1 VKSLRMRLLQANLV
15 LVILTM
21 VIFVITTMVIT
32 PRVHDHMMADER
44 RRGGP
49 NSMIL
54 DGTIV
59 IEGRNAKGETVIAV
73 PDTLLRAE
81 LLYRNAVWRS
91 IWISMALAM
100 ALSLVTSFTL
110 AKVLAAPLQ
119 QLAHASRRIASG
131 NFTPIQISEGA
142 KEVHELASQFNHM
155 AKALKDAEQRRAAL
169 IGDVAHE
176 LRTPLTSI
184 QGYAEGILD
193 GVMNP
198 DERNITIIRDE
209 ANRMHRLVDDLQSLS
224 RAEAGTLT
232 LYRAPADLHEIVRRT
247 TELLEGVA
255 LERQVTFVITH
266 EHATEPVVCDADR
279 IRQVLINLL
288 TNAIRVSQPNGQI
301 DITIGHDANTVWC
314 RVRDFGEGIDAQHL
328 SHIFE
333 RFYRV
338 DPSRTRATGGAGV
351 GLTIARAII
360 EAHGGTLTAQSDG
373 LGTGATF
380 VMTLPRTNL
389 A

>member
-1 VKSLRMRLLQANLV
+1 MKSLRMRLLQANLT
-15 LVILTM
+15 LVIFTM
-21 VIFVITTMVIT
+21 VIFVIITMIIT
-32 PRVHDHMMADER
+32 PRVHDRMMADER

-49 NSMIL
+49 NAMIF

-59 IEGRNAKGETVIAV
+59 IEGRNEKGETVIAV

-100 ALSLVTSFTL
+100 GLSLVTSFTL
-110 AKVLAAPLQ
+110 ARVLAAPLQ
-119 QLAHASRRIASG
+119 QLAQASRRIAGG

-142 KEVHELASQFNHM
+142 TEVQELASQFNHM
-155 AKALKDAEQRRAAL
+155 AQALNDAEQRRAAL

-193 GVMNP
+193 GVMQP
-198 DERNITIIRDE
+198 DARNIAIIRDE
-209 ANRMHRLVDDLQSLS
+209 AHRMHRLVDDLQSLS

-232 LYRAPADLHEIVRRT
+232 LYRAQTDLIEIIRRASA
-247 TELLEGVA
+247 LLEG
-255 LERQVTFVITH
+255 I
-266 EHATEPVVCDADR
+266 ATEHKVTIEVSHAYSTELVECDADR
-279 IRQVLINLL
+279 ISQVLLNLL
-288 TNAIRVSQPNGQI
+288 TNAIRVSPVNSRI
-301 DITIGHDANTVWC
+301 EITTGHDPTTVWC
-314 RVRDFGEGIDAQHL
+314 RVRDFGEGIDAPHL
-328 SHIFE
+328 PHIFE

-338 DPSRTRATGGAGV
+338 DPSRARTTGGAGV
-351 GLTIARAII
+351 GLTIARAIV

-373 LGTGATF
+373 LGKGATF
-380 VMTLPRTNL
+380 VMTLPRN
-389 A
+389 

>member
-1 VKSLRMRLLQANLV
+1 MKSLRMRLLQANMT

-21 VIFVITTMVIT
+21 VIFVITTMLIT
-32 PRVHDHMMADER
+32 PRVHDRMMADER

-49 NSMIL
+49 NAMIL
-54 DGTIV
+54 DGKFV
-59 IEGRNAKGETVIAV
+59 VEGRNENGETVIVV

-91 IWISMALAM
+91 IWISIALAM
-100 ALSLVTSFTL
+100 ALALVTSFTL

-119 QLAHASRRIASG
+119 QLTHASRRIASG
-131 NFTPIQISEGA
+131 NFTPIEISDGA
-142 KEVHELASQFNHM
+142 TEVRELASQFNHM
-155 AKALKDAEQRRAAL
+155 AQALHDAEQRRAAL

-193 GVMNP
+193 GVMMP
-198 DERNITIIRDE
+198 DERNLSIIRDE
-209 ANRMHRLVDDLQSLS
+209 ANRMHRLVDDLQALS

-232 LYRAPADLHEIVRRT
+232 LYRAPSDLHEIVRRAT
-247 TELLEGVA
+247 VLLEGA
-255 LERQVTFVITH
+255 ANERQIVFVVTHQNAV
-266 EHATEPVVCDADR
+266 ESVECDADR
-279 IRQVLINLL
+279 ISQVVINLL
-288 TNAIRVSQPNGQI
+288 TNAIRVSQPTGKI
-301 DITIGHDANTVWC
+301 DITTGHDAATVWC
-314 RVRDFGEGIDAQHL
+314 RVRDYGEGIDAKHIP
-328 SHIFE
+328 HIFE

-351 GLTIARAII
+351 GLTIARAIV
-360 EAHGGTLTAQSDG
+360 EAHGGTLTVFSAG

-380 VMTLPRTNL
+380 TLTLPRN
-389 A
+389 

>member
-1 VKSLRMRLLQANLV
+1 MILV
-15 LVILTM
+15 VLTM

-32 PRVHDHMMADER
+32 PRVHDRMMADER

-49 NSMIL
+49 NAFIL
-54 DGTIV
+54 DGKFV
-59 IEGRNAKGETVIAV
+59 VEGRNANGETVIVV

-100 ALSLVTSFTL
+100 GLSLVTSFTL

-119 QLAHASRRIASG
+119 QLTQASRRIAG
-131 NFTPIQISEGA
+131 GTYDPIEISEGA
-142 KEVHELASQFNHM
+142 TEVQELASQFNHM
-155 AKALKDAEQRRAAL
+155 AQALKDAEQRRAAL

-184 QGYAEGILD
+184 QGYAEAIMD
-193 GVMNP
+193 GVMQP
-198 DERNITIIRDE
+198 DEHNMTIIRDE
-209 ANRMHRLVDDLQSLS
+209 ANRMHRLVDDLQALS

-232 LYRAPADLHEIVRRT
+232 LYRAPTDLHDIVRRAT
-247 TELLEGVA
+247 ALLEGTAKERHVA
-255 LERQVTFVITH
+255 FVITH
-266 EHATEPVVCDADR
+266 DHPSEPVECDADR
-279 IRQVLINLL
+279 INQVMINLL
-288 TNAIRVSQPNGQI
+288 TNAIRVSQPNGHI
-301 DITIGHDANTVWC
+301 EITTGHDATTVWC
-314 RVRDFGEGIDAQHL
+314 RIRDFGEGIDATHL
-328 SHIFE
+328 PHIFE

-360 EAHGGTLTAQSDG
+360 EAHGGSLTAQSDG

-380 VMTLPRTNL
+380 VLTLPHT
-389 A
+389 

>member
-1 VKSLRMRLLQANLV
+1 MKSLRMRLLQANLT

-21 VIFVITTMVIT
+21 VIFVITTLLIT
-32 PRVHDHMMADER
+32 PRVHDRMMADER

-49 NSMIL
+49 NAMIL
-54 DGTIV
+54 DGRFV
-59 IEGRNAKGETVIAV
+59 VEGRNANGETVIVV

-91 IWISMALAM
+91 IWISMAMAM
-100 ALSLVTSFTL
+100 ALALVTSFTL

-131 NFTPIQISEGA
+131 NYTPIEMSDSA
-142 KEVHELASQFNHM
+142 TEVQELARQFNHM
-155 AKALKDAEQRRAAL
+155 AQSLKDAEQRRAAL

-184 QGYAEGILD
+184 QGYTEGILD
-193 GVMNP
+193 GVLMP
-198 DERNITIIRDE
+198 DERNISIIRDE
-209 ANRMHRLVDDLQSLS
+209 ANRMHRLVDDLQALS

-232 LYRAPADLHEIVRRT
+232 LYRSPSDLHEIVRRAT
-247 TELLEGVA
+247 VLLEGA
-255 LERQVTFVITH
+255 ANERQIVFVVTH
-266 EHATEPVVCDADR
+266 QNPVESVECDADR
-279 IRQVLINLL
+279 ISQVVINLL
-288 TNAIRVSQPNGQI
+288 TNAIRVSQPAGRI
-301 DITIGHDANTVWC
+301 EITTGHDDTHVWC
-314 RVRDFGEGIDAQHL
+314 RVRDFGEGIDATHL
-328 SHIFE
+328 PHLFE

-351 GLTIARAII
+351 GLTIARAIV
-360 EAHGGTLTAQSDG
+360 EAHGGTLTASSDG

-380 VMTLPRTNL
+380 ELSLPRN
-389 A
+389 

>member
-1 VKSLRMRLLQANLV
+1 VKSLRMRLLQANLM

-32 PRVHDHMMADER
+32 PRVHDRMMADER

-49 NSMIL
+49 NALIL

-59 IEGRNAKGETVIAV
+59 IEGRNANGETVIAV
-73 PDTLLRAE
+73 PDTLLRAA
-81 LLYRNAVWRS
+81 LIYRNAVWRS

-119 QLAHASRRIASG
+119 QLTHASRQIASG
-131 NFTPIQISEGA
+131 NFTPIQMSEGA
-142 KEVHELASQFNHM
+142 TEVQELASQFNQM
-155 AKALKDAEQRRAAL
+155 AQALKDAEQRRAAL

-193 GVMNP
+193 GVMKP

-209 ANRMHRLVDDLQSLS
+209 ANRMHRLVDDLQALS

-232 LYRAPADLHEIVRRT
+232 LYRAPSDLHDIVRRT
-247 TELLEGVA
+247 TELLEGTA
-255 LERQVTFVITH
+255 HERQVTFVITH
-266 EHATEPVVCDADR
+266 GNAAEPVACDADR
-279 IRQVLINLL
+279 ISQVLINLL
-288 TNAIRVSQPNGQI
+288 TNAIRVSQPLGRI
-301 DITIGHDANTVWC
+301 EIATGHDATTVWC

-328 SHIFE
+328 PHIFE

-373 LGTGATF
+373 LGAGAMF
-380 VMTLPRTNL
+380 VMTLPRT
-389 A
+389 